1 MNPRRHSFAWFVR
14 EATRSLIAVAFLFG
28 LLMLGSVFGQVS

>member
-1 MNPRRHSFAWFVR
+1 MNPRRYSFSWFVR
-14 EATRSLIAVAFLFG
+14 EATRSLIAVAFLIG